1 MLRPILHTLI
11 ITGSLSLSA
20 FSYADGPTLSLS
32 VSQSGGS
39 AQNDDGSPDATR
51 PSESKS
57 RILPIWGDEARARGY
72 DLPEPFGVGYNYMNL
87 RQDIV
92 VDKIGFIM
100 PTKIVVG
107 EGLFKASVEGINIDA
122 GHTREKTE
130 THMLKLD
137 SWVFPFMNVYGLYRK
152 TKGKS
157 DTTLAGGSVD
167 VKMFGKIHNINLDSK
182 IEGQPFKLDFEG
194 KTYGAGVTF
203 AGAYEQFFGTVDVNY
218 TKTNLDIL
226 DGDIK
231 ALVVSPRVGYE
242 FVFSPLIAG
251 QGNTKLQV
259 WTGAMYQDI
268 TQRFKG
274 DISGLNLS
282 LPGGMENMIPGDMK
296 FDVEQHLA
304 HKWSNLVGARL
315 EVTRNFNIIS
325 EVGFNNR
332 NSFFISGEFRF

>member
-57 RILPIWGDEARARGY
+57 RILPIWGDKARARGY

-100 PTKIVVG
+100 PTQPDLG
-107 EGLFKASVEGINIDA
+107 GLLTIDGINIDA
-122 GHTREKTE
+122 GHTREKSE

-137 SWVFPFMNVYGLYRK
+137 SWVFPFMNVYGLYGK

-157 DTTLAGGSVD
+157 HTTLAGGSVD
-167 VKMFGKIHNINLDSK
+167 IRDFLGNPHHLDLNSVIKGK
-182 IEGQPFKLDFEG
+182 PFDLDFEG

>member
-137 SWVFPFMNVYGLYRK
+137 SWVFPFMNVYGLYGK

-282 LPGGMENMIPGDMK
+282 LPEAWKI
-296 FDVEQHLA
+296 
-304 HKWSNLVGARL
+304 
-315 EVTRNFNIIS
+315 
-325 EVGFNNR
+325 
-332 NSFFISGEFRF
+332 

>member
-1 MLRPILHTLI
+1 MLRPILHSLI

-20 FSYADGPTLSLS
+20 FSFADMPLLSLS
-32 VSQSGGS
+32 VSQSGATS
-39 AQNDDGSPDATR
+39 QNDDGSIDATR
-51 PSESKS
+51 PSESQS

-72 DLPEPFGVGYNYMNL
+72 NIPEPFGVGYNYMNL
-87 RQDIV
+87 HQDIV

-100 PTKIVVG
+100 PKNEDFGNALKI
-107 EGLFKASVEGINIDA
+107 EA
-122 GHTREKTE
+122 GHTREKSE

-137 SWVFPFMNVYGLYRK
+137 SWVFPFMNVYGLYGK

-157 DTTLAGGSVD
+157 HTTLAGGSVD
-167 VKMFGKIHNINLDSK
+167 FGGGFIMDLDGLLK
-182 IEGQPFKLDFEG
+182 DQPFDLDFEG
-194 KTYGAGVTF
+194 KTYGAGITL
-203 AGAYEQFFGTVDVNY
+203 AGGYEQFFTTVDINY

-231 ALVVSPRVGYE
+231 AVVISPRVGYE
-242 FVFSPLIAG
+242 FIFSPLIAG

-274 DISGLNLS
+274 DISGLS
-282 LPGGMENMIPGDMK
+282 LPSDFQGMINELHDPDMK

>member
-137 SWVFPFMNVYGLYRK
+137 SWVFPFMNVYGLYGK

-242 FVFSPLIAG
+242 FVFFTVNCRSGKYQITGLDRCYVSGYYPAFQRGYQRIKLI
-251 QGNTKLQV
+251 V
-259 WTGAMYQDI
+259 TGRHGKYDPRRYEI
-268 TQRFKG
+268 RC
-274 DISGLNLS
+274 
-282 LPGGMENMIPGDMK
+282 
-296 FDVEQHLA
+296 
-304 HKWSNLVGARL
+304 
-315 EVTRNFNIIS
+315 
-325 EVGFNNR
+325 
-332 NSFFISGEFRF
+332 

>member
-137 SWVFPFMNVYGLYRK
+137 SWVFPFMNVYGLYGK

-259 WTGAMYQDI
+259 WTGAMY
-268 TQRFKG
+268 
-274 DISGLNLS
+274 
-282 LPGGMENMIPGDMK
+282 
-296 FDVEQHLA
+296 
-304 HKWSNLVGARL
+304 
-315 EVTRNFNIIS
+315 
-325 EVGFNNR
+325 
-332 NSFFISGEFRF
+332 

>member
-1 MLRPILHTLI
+1 
-11 ITGSLSLSA
+11 
-20 FSYADGPTLSLS
+20 
-32 VSQSGGS
+32 
-39 AQNDDGSPDATR
+39 
-51 PSESKS
+51 
-57 RILPIWGDEARARGY
+57 
-72 DLPEPFGVGYNYMNL
+72 MNL

-137 SWVFPFMNVYGLYRK
+137 SWVFPFMNVYGLYGK

>member
-100 PTKIVVG
+100 PTQPDLG
-107 EGLFKASVEGINIDA
+107 GLLTIDGINIDA
-122 GHTREKTE
+122 GHTREKSE

-137 SWVFPFMNVYGLYRK
+137 SWVFPFMNVYGLYGK

>member
-137 SWVFPFMNVYGLYRK
+137 SWVFPFMNVYGLYGK

-296 FDVEQHLA
+296 FDV
-304 HKWSNLVGARL
+304 
-315 EVTRNFNIIS
+315 
-325 EVGFNNR
+325 
-332 NSFFISGEFRF
+332 

>member
-137 SWVFPFMNVYGLYRK
+137 SWVFPFMNVYGLYGK

-296 FDVEQHLA
+296 FDVEH
-304 HKWSNLVGARL
+304 
-315 EVTRNFNIIS
+315 
-325 EVGFNNR
+325 
-332 NSFFISGEFRF
+332 